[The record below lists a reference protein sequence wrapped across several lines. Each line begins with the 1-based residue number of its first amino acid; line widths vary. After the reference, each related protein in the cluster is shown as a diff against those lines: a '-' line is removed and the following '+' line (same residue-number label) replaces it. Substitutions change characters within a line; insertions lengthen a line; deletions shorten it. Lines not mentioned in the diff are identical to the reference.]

1 LSTVTVEV
9 YAVSR
14 EAKIEYP
21 ISAGGVVYRWSPG
34 LEVLLCGRHVDG
46 NDENSK
52 GFTRWHL
59 PKGTPESG
67 ESTEETALREVREET
82 GCKVEIEKYLLP
94 MEYSFQN
101 QKQTIT
107 FNKTVHFYLMY
118 SVGGDINLHDQE
130 FDEVKWMTLTDAQ
143 SLLGYENEQAIVKY
157 AGDYLLGLVD
167 TSSNHG

>member
-1 LSTVTVEV
+1 MSTVTVEV

-34 LEVLLCGRHVDG
+34 LEVLLCGRHVDS
-46 NDENSK
+46 NDENPK

-82 GCKVEIEKYLLP
+82 GCKVEIEKYLLS

-130 FDEVKWMTLTDAQ
+130 FDEVKWMTLSDAQ
-143 SLLGYENEQAIVKY
+143 SLLGYENEQAIVKR
-157 AGDYLLGLVD
+157 AGEYLLGLVD
-167 TSSNHG
+167 KSSNHG

>member
-1 LSTVTVEV
+1 MSTVTVEV

-118 SVGGDINLHDQE
+118 SVGGDTNLHDQE

-143 SLLGYENEQAIVKY
+143 SLLGYENEQAIVKR
-157 AGDYLLGLVD
+157 AGEYLLGLVD

>member
-1 LSTVTVEV
+1 M
-9 YAVSR
+9 SR

-34 LEVLLCGRHVDG
+34 LEVLLCGRYVDG

-118 SVGGDINLHDQE
+118 SVGGDTNLHDQE

-143 SLLGYENEQAIVKY
+143 SLLGYENEQAIVKH

>member
-1 LSTVTVEV
+1 M
-9 YAVSR
+9 SR

-46 NDENSK
+46 NAENPK

-67 ESTEETALREVREET
+67 ESTEQTALREVREET
-82 GCKVEIEKYLLP
+82 GCEVEIEKYLLS
-94 MEYSFQN
+94 MEYSFRN
-101 QKQTIT
+101 QKETIT

-130 FDEVKWMTLTDAQ
+130 FDEVKCMTLTDAQ
-143 SLLGYENEQAIVKY
+143 SLLGYENEQAIVKH

-167 TSSNHG
+167 TSSHHG

>member
-1 LSTVTVEV
+1 MSTVTVEV

-34 LEVLLCGRHVDG
+34 LEVLLCGRHVDS
-46 NDENSK
+46 NDENPK

-82 GCKVEIEKYLLP
+82 GCKVEIEKYLLS

-118 SVGGDINLHDQE
+118 SVGGDINLHDQV
-130 FDEVKWMTLTDAQ
+130 FDEVKWMTLSDAQ
-143 SLLGYENEQAIVKY
+143 SLLGYENEQAIVKR
-157 AGDYLLGLVD
+157 AGEYLLGLVD

>member
-1 LSTVTVEV
+1 MSTVTVEV

-34 LEVLLCGRHVDG
+34 LEVLLCGRHVDS
-46 NDENSK
+46 NDENPK

-82 GCKVEIEKYLLP
+82 GCKVEIEKYLLS

-130 FDEVKWMTLTDAQ
+130 FDEVKWMTLSDAQ
-143 SLLGYENEQAIVKY
+143 SLLGYENEQAIVKR
-157 AGDYLLGLVD
+157 AGEYLLGLVD